1 MPYKIEKIYIINKNT
16 FCFIDP
22 IQGVSTKVQD
32 IAQQVHRNEKK
43 KVWSRGRASNIQEKM
58 SAATVTQLTQLIK
71 NV

>member
-1 MPYKIEKIYIINKNT
+1 M
-16 FCFIDP
+16 
-22 IQGVSTKVQD
+22 QGVSTKVQD

-43 KVWSRGRASNIQEKM
+43 NVWSRGRASNIQEKM